1 MWKFWLLI
9 LTLMV
14 SGCQSEQLNE
24 AATDSQLVQNQTPS
38 KTWRVKAGS
47 VHDGDSFRAIAD
59 VTGEEIRVRLSCIDA
74 PEIKQAGGIESRD
87 FLRRMLPDDQEVIL
101 AIAEED
107 RFGRSVAEVFVPIP
121 NSREEVPVNALM
133 VRDGHAHFY
142 ERFKSSCPDNA
153 ELYGDLERQ
162 AIANRSGVWSSGNA
176 ERPWD
181 FRRRNK

>member
-9 LTLMV
+9 LTLIV
-14 SGCQSEQLNE
+14 SGCQSEQLRE
-24 AATDSQLVQNQTPS
+24 AVQDSQVTEAQTPS
-38 KTWRVKAGS
+38 KSWRVKPGS
-47 VHDGDSFRAIAD
+47 VYDGDTFRAIAT
-59 VTGEEIRVRLSCIDA
+59 VTGEEIRVRLSCVDA

-101 AIAEED
+101 AITEED
-107 RFGRSVAEVFVPIP
+107 RFGRSVAEVFVPVP

-142 ERFKSSCPDNA
+142 ERYKSSCPDNA
-153 ELYGDLERQ
+153 ELYGDLEQ
-162 AIANRSGVWSSGNA
+162 EAIANKVGVWSSGNA

-181 FRRRNK
+181 WRKRNK